1 MAPDSGARPPD
12 GEAGEAKGGAKVGP
26 EAGPEAESG
35 LYRQLLANVPPQV
48 RDSFTQEQRT
58 ALVDAARRCGWG
70 RHQTDIRLSIPLL
83 FRRYY
88 LVLLA
93 GEERRS
99 AARRSEDRD
108 VHPVMTGGNLLFLGA
123 AVTLATIL
131 GSLIWTVGFVWYL
144 SG

>member
-1 MAPDSGARPPD
+1 MAPDSGVRPT
-12 GEAGEAKGGAKVGP
+12 EGAEV
-26 EAGPEAESG
+26 ESG
-35 LYRQLLANVPPQV
+35 LYRQLLANVAPQV
-48 RDSFTQEQRT
+48 RESFTQEQRS
-58 ALVDAARRCGWG
+58 ALADAARRCGWG

-93 GEERRS
+93 GQERRS
-99 AARRSEDRD
+99 DQRRHQDRT

>member
-1 MAPDSGARPPD
+1 MAPDSGVRPAD
-12 GEAGEAKGGAKVGP
+12 GAEGSATSDAKGSAGA
-26 EAGPEAESG
+26 ECG
-35 LYRQLLANVPPQV
+35 LYLQLLANMPPQV
-48 RDSFTQEQRT
+48 SFSFTAEQRS
-58 ALVDAARRCGWG
+58 ALANAARHCGWG

-99 AARRSEDRD
+99 NQRRQQDRSA
-108 VHPVMTGGNLLFLGA
+108 HPFITGGNLLFLGA
-123 AVTLATIL
+123 SVTLATIL

>member
-1 MAPDSGARPPD
+1 MAPDSGVRPAED
-12 GEAGEAKGGAKVGP
+12 AVV
-26 EAGPEAESG
+26 ESG
-35 LYRQLLANVPPQV
+35 LYRQLLANLPPQV
-48 RDSFTQEQRT
+48 REGFTQEQRA
-58 ALVDAARRCGWG
+58 ALADAARRCGWG

-93 GEERRS
+93 GQERRS
-99 AARRSEDRD
+99 GQRLQQDRA
-108 VHPVMTGGNLLFLGA
+108 VHPVITGGNLLFLGA

>member
-1 MAPDSGARPPD
+1 MAPDSGVRPTED
-12 GEAGEAKGGAKVGP
+12 KGV
-26 EAGPEAESG
+26 ESG
-35 LYRQLLANVPPQV
+35 LYRQLFANLTPQV
-48 RDSFTQEQRT
+48 RESFTQEQRS
-58 ALVDAARRCGWG
+58 ALADAARRCGWG
-70 RHQTDIRLSIPLL
+70 RHPTDIRLSIPLL

-93 GEERRS
+93 GQERRS
-99 AARRSEDRD
+99 NHRLRQDRNEY
-108 VHPVMTGGNLLFLGA
+108 PVMTVGNLLFLSA